1 MTKND
6 NDFIRCPK
14 CFHAGEAHYVVR
26 GKKGSM
32 FSNKVVALYC
42 PQCEH
47 RWVPKKFHRGE

>member
-6 NDFIRCPK
+6 NDYIRCPK

-26 GKKGSM
+26 GRKGSM
-32 FSNKVVALYC
+32 FGNKVVALYC